1 MKKWS
6 LFIRLLLTLLV
17 IGVVAII
24 IEFTYYSLP
33 VEEKEEV
40 PYYPAHLDCGY

>member
-6 LFIRLLLTLLV
+6 LFIRLLLTLLF
-17 IGVVAII
+17 IGVIAII
-24 IEFTYYSLP
+24 IEFTYYNIP
-33 VEEKEEV
+33 VEKEV